1 MDQYPLPRVKEIFS
15 NLSGE
20 QFTKL
25 DLMIAYLQMEI
36 EEDHQKYL
44 TINIHRGLS
53 RFNRLMYGVASA
65 LAVW

>member
-20 QFTKL
+20 QYTKL

-36 EEDHQKYL
+36 EEDHKKYL
-44 TINIHRGLS
+44 IINTHRGLFC
-53 RFNRLMYGVASA
+53 FNRLMNGVASA